1 MIKNHNM
8 VKKVHYSVKK
18 ACEEVPHKDYARV
31 NAALMEIFGCSTK
44 QYFYEK
50 RKDFVNMPAHII
62 DKVKSLFTS
71 LGFKEENIFEIWE
84 EE

>member
-1 MIKNHNM
+1 M

-18 ACEEVPHKDYARV
+18 ACEQVPYRDYAHV
-31 NAALMEIFGCSTK
+31 NSVLMEIFGCSTK

-62 DKVKSLFTS
+62 EKVKNLFIG
-71 LGFKEENIFEIWE
+71 LGFKEDEIFETWE
-84 EE
+84 E